1 MSRRPVLAIVGAT
14 GVVGSV
20 LLSLL
25 STRDDIWDP
34 DVRLVASG
42 HSGGRT
48 LTVLGQ
54 ERPVHELEADLFDDV
69 DVCILATPVEVART
83 WGPIIAGR
91 GAVVIDNSGAQTA
104 DPRVPL
110 VVPEIATSPIEI
122 PEPRI
127 IASPGGTTLLLSNV
141 LNTLHHHWHLTDV
154 IASTYQAV
162 SDAGIRGVRRLYDET
177 GELAGNAGVGQRP
190 GDVRR
195 FLSDLDSPTP
205 FPAPVA
211 FNVIPWVGGPG
222 DGRWSSTELR
232 TREEIRR
239 LLHAPDLRMAT
250 TCVQV
255 PVAISHSASVHL
267 TFDRR
272 LNRDDA
278 VRALT
283 EDRNAVVV
291 LDDPMREEWPT
302 PVDVVGTD
310 PVFVG
315 RVRQPADFP
324 RSIELFVCADNLR
337 RGSVLNMLQIAEEV
351 ARLG

>member
-25 STRDDIWDP
+25 STRDDIWD

-42 HSGGRT
+42 HSGGRSI
-48 LTVLGQ
+48 TVLGQ
-54 ERPVHELEADLFDDV
+54 ERPVHELDAALFDGV
-69 DVCILATPVEVART
+69 DVCILAAPVEVART
-83 WGPIIAGR
+83 WGPIIAER
-91 GAVVIDNSGAQTA
+91 GAVVIDNSGAQAA

-110 VVPEIATSPIEI
+110 LVHELQTTPIEV

-127 IASPGGTTLLLSNV
+127 IGSPSGTTLLMSNV
-141 LNTLHHHWHLTDV
+141 LHTLHHHWHLTDV
-154 IASTYQAV
+154 VASTYQAV

-177 GELAGNAGVGQRP
+177 SELAGNRGVGQRP

-195 FLSDLDSPTP
+195 FLSDLEEPTP

-232 TREEIRR
+232 ARAETRR
-239 LLHAPDLRMAT
+239 LLRAPELRMAT

-255 PVAISHSASVHL
+255 PVAISHSASMHL

-272 LNRDDA
+272 LTRDDA

-291 LDDPMREEWPT
+291 LDDPMRADWPT

-337 RGSVLNMLQIAEEV
+337 RGSALNMLQIAERV
-351 ARLG
+351 ACGG